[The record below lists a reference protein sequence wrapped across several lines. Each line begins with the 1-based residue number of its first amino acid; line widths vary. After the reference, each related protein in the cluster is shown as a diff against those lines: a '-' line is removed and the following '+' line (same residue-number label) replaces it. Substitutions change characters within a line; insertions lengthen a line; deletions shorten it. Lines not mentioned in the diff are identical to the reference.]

1 MEEEIYLIDNSDSA
15 SNVLNQISGRICRR
29 DFWKTMLKCLL
40 LALCGA
46 FLTTII
52 VFVSPIYGILA
63 QFIVMTTIRYFMC
76 AAACKRFHDFSFS
89 VAIPLTLFLPE
100 VVLTLVGIWV
110 FFISPYDA
118 SDFLNPSIAVG
129 LLNTALWLFVAGIVP
144 PTKGMNKYG
153 SNPLRDFDEQVQEY
167 SQHRASC

>member
-46 FLTTII
+46 FMTAIMI
-52 VFVSPIYGILA
+52 FVSPIYGLLA
-63 QFIVMTTIRYFMC
+63 QLIVVTTIRYFMC

-89 VAIPLTLFLPE
+89 VAIPLTLFLLE
-100 VVLTLVGIWV
+100 VVLSLVGTWESIV
-110 FFISPYDA
+110 SPYEI
-118 SDFLNPSIAVG
+118 SDFLIPSLAVG